1 MKKLMIAVAIVCAAA
16 LSHAATANWAASAAN
31 IYDGT
36 GATATANK
44 YAGAAYFF
52 NADAATQQ
60 AVFEAFAADTANFDA
75 TAQTGYLA
83 TGVVETG
90 SIKSG
95 TAANKFGAF
104 EQGSGAHDFF
114 FVLIN
119 GDKMYTSITKA
130 DVNASGTD
138 DSVQISFGNQKA
150 TSGLPNSSL
159 AATDGWVAAGQ
170 WAAAPEP
177 TSGLLML
184 LGIAGL
190 ALRRKRA

>member
-31 IYDGT
+31 IFDGT
-36 GATATANK
+36 GSTAAANK

-60 AVFEAFAADTANFDA
+60 AVFEAFAADTANFDV

-90 SIKSG
+90 SIKAS
-95 TAANKFGAF
+95 TASNNFGAF
-104 EQGSGAHDFF
+104 DQGSGTHDFF
-114 FVLIN
+114 FVLID
-119 GDKMYTSITKA
+119 GDKMYTSTTKA
-130 DVNASGTD
+130 NVNAGGTD
-138 DSVQISFGNQKA
+138 DAVAIAFGNQKA
-150 TSGLPNSSL
+150 ASGLPNSSL
-159 AATDGWVAAGQ
+159 AASDGWNAAGQ